1 MPPDI
6 LSNRTSEEGELVRLL
21 IVEVGNQ
28 PGDPAGVREA
38 MGLMKRVLENRLKTP
53 QDFNARGATT
63 MAQIIQAHGKDG
75 KGVQFAGFQDYP
87 KLALTQQNAI
97 DADLKEAATLGRQ
110 NDSVRSLFATAFTV
124 ARAPTMVDPSPGGLY
139 FWKTTGHSLG
149 LSGYKLYRTVVGIDF
164 YQKINVMGKNAHHGS
179 GHASG
184 PMAYD
189 HGRPKARAS
198 DSITS
203 SNGPMIYSHKR
214 PGPK

>member
-1 MPPDI
+1 MPPDD
-6 LSNRTSEEGELVRLL
+6 LPSEDTDEGALVRLL
-21 IVEVGNQ
+21 IIEVGNQ

-53 QDFNARGATT
+53 QDYNARGATT
-63 MAQIIQAHGKDG
+63 MTQVIQAHGKNG

-87 KLALTQQNAI
+87 KLARVQQKALNR
-97 DADLKEAATLGRQ
+97 DLNDAATLGRQ
-110 NDSVRSLFATAFTV
+110 NDSVRSLIATAFAV
-124 ARAPTMVDPSPGGLY
+124 ARAPTPVDPSPRGLY

-149 LSGYKLYRTVVGIDF
+149 LPGYKLYRTVAGIDF
-164 YQKINVMGKNAHHGS
+164 YQKIDVTGRNTHHGS

-184 PMAYD
+184 PMTYD